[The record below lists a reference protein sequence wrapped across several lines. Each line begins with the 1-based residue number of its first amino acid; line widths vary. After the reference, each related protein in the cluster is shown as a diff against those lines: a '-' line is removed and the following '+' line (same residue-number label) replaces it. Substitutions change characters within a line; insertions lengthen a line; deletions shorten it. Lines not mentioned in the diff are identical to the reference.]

1 MDVFANRTRSRPVAA
16 AAALGLVAL
25 FAAACG
31 PGEGDATPEGQD
43 PPIVTTPGEQGEMSL
58 TVTTPSEGDSVTVPF
73 EVSVDSG
80 TELGTMAEQLNHL
93 HIWFGDTTGQ
103 PLIVE
108 SDTTMI
114 EDAPNGDTTM
124 IVQVHTFDHQPASDQ
139 VSVPLVVQGGS
150 DGEPSAP
157 PGNDY

>member
-114 EDAPNGDTTM
+114 
-124 IVQVHTFDHQPASDQ
+124 VQVHTFDHQPASDQ

-150 DGEPSAP
+150 DGEPSGP